1 MSGPSAF
8 SNFRFRVEIDGITQA
23 GFSEVQVGETTI
35 EAIEYREG
43 NEPTHVR
50 KLPGLTKY
58 GNVTLKWGATTSNE
72 LFGWWKAGADG
83 EVQRRQMV
91 VSLLDEQKNVVKR
104 WMMRNVWPV
113 RYAVSPLVAVDGCV
127 VVTETL
133 ECAVE
138 SMVAE
143 TA

>member
-1 MSGPSAF
+1 MSEPSIL

-23 GFSEVQVGETTI
+23 GFSEVQVAETAI

-72 LFGWWKAGADG
+72 LFNWWKAGADG
-83 EVQRRQMV
+83 QVQRRQMV
-91 VSLLDEQKNVVKR
+91 VSLLDEQKKVVKR
-104 WMMRNVWPV
+104 WLMRNVWPV
-113 RYAVSPLVAVDGCV
+113 RYAVSPLVAVDGRV
-127 VVTETL
+127 AVTETL
-133 ECAVE
+133 ECAIE
-138 SMVAE
+138 SMVSEAG
-143 TA
+143 